1 MGLDG
6 ARSISAG
13 SPHYLYNLVEPMLTV
28 EMISSADLGREITIP
43 GQALVVMPFI
53 NATQARRAS
62 QQLAERAGCSG
73 ILLAVHDDHREGF
86 VKLINRAFAAS
97 RSETFA
103 YAAEDAFA
111 GRDWLA
117 IASKALERENGGLAA
132 FNDGK
137 WAGQMASFGL
147 AERAWANSVYGGPF
161 FFPDYHSHYA
171 DTELSV
177 IARAQNKYTYDA
189 NAVLI
194 ELDYNKDKKN
204 INKFDKKIFL
214 ERKNKNFEKNIK
226 DSYIFKLFS

>member
-1 MGLDG
+1 
-6 ARSISAG
+6 
-13 SPHYLYNLVEPMLTV
+13 
-28 EMISSADLGREITIP
+28 
-43 GQALVVMPFI
+43 MPFI
-53 NATQARRAS
+53 NAAQARRAS

-73 ILLAVHDDHREGF
+73 ILLAVHDDHRDGF

-97 RSETFA
+97 HSATFA

-147 AERAWANSVYGGPF
+147 AERGWANSVYGGSF

-171 DTELSV
+171 DTELSI

-189 NAVLI
+189 NAVLVEI
-194 ELDYNKDKKN
+194 DYNNDKKN
-204 INKFDKKIFL
+204 INSLDKSIFTN
-214 ERKNKNFEKNIK
+214 RKNKNFEIQIK
-226 DSYIFKLFS
+226 DNYLLELFS